1 MPAYDYLCKTCLL
14 EFEVDQKI
22 TEDALKVHLIAETGA
37 QCGPVVRLLSPVAAI
52 WKGGAP
58 TSKTYV

>member
-1 MPAYDYLCKTCLL
+1 MPTYEYRCKTCLL

-22 TEDALKVHLIAETGA
+22 TEDSLKSHLIAETGA
-37 QCGPVVRLLSPVAAI
+37 KCGPVVRLLSAAGVV

>member
-1 MPAYDYLCKTCLL
+1 MPTYDYLCKACML

-22 TEDALKVHLIAETGA
+22 TEDPLKVHLNVEGI
-37 QCGPVVRLLSPVAAI
+37 QCGPVERLLSAVGHV

-58 TSKTYV
+58 TSKTYT